1 MLTIPSGLCH
11 RPQAVSRSEG
21 DAYMS
26 MKVEP
31 SLLQRVL
38 AREDTLKL
46 FRDFVYTSHYQ
57 GLLDTWIECELY
69 RRSSLARESGVVM
82 SGSMGGKRTAK
93 DEWDHLKEIIRA
105 VQMLNVIQIDEMTQ
119 LRQSFQSEQ
128 ISRRLSIA
136 LHADTT
142 DEYPPGDILLPV
154 QHKLFQALESGPFQ
168 QFLLQNGYRMLLE
181 RTIGRIA

>member
-1 MLTIPSGLCH
+1 M
-11 RPQAVSRSEG
+11 
-21 DAYMS
+21 D
-26 MKVEP
+26 P

-57 GLLDTWIECELY
+57 SLLDTWIECELY
-69 RRSSLARESGVVM
+69 RRTSLARESGAAAVG
-82 SGSMGGKRTAK
+82 SGVGSRHSAK
-93 DEWDHLKEIIRA
+93 DEWEHLKSIIRA
-105 VQMLNVIQIDEMTQ
+105 VQLLNIIQIDEMTQ

-136 LHADTT
+136 LHADSTE
-142 DEYPPGDILLPV
+142 EYPPGDILLPV